1 MASRPLPRGPK
12 KILVTG
18 GAGFI
23 GSTLT
28 ERLLER
34 GDSVVCLDDF
44 DDFYDPAI
52 KRRNIR
58 KALASDRYR
67 LVEGDI
73 CDLPLLERLFE
84 EEPFDVVVHIA
95 ARAGVRPSIREP
107 LLYQKVNV
115 EGSANLLEMAR
126 RHETP
131 NFVFTSSSSVY
142 GENEKVPFSE
152 EDPVDHPISPYAATK
167 RAGELLAYTYHHL
180 FGLNVTC
187 LRPFTV
193 YGPRQRPEMAIH
205 LFLRAILEGRPIQMF
220 GDGSSSRD
228 YTYIDDLV
236 DGFVA
241 AIDRPLGY
249 EIINLGEH
257 QVTTL
262 RELIDLIAEAA
273 GKEAIIEQLP
283 MQPGDVPRT
292 FADVTKA
299 RRLLDYEP
307 KVSMR
312 EGIARFV
319 AWYREQE
326 GAA

>member
-1 MASRPLPRGPK
+1 MASRPLPEGPK
-12 KILVTG
+12 TIFITG

-34 GDSVVCLDDF
+34 GDRVVCIDDF

-52 KRRNIR
+52 KRRNVE

-73 CDLPLLERLFE
+73 CDLPLLQRLFDE
-84 EEPFDVVVHIA
+84 EEVDVVVHIA
-95 ARAGVRPSIREP
+95 ARAGVRPSIVEP

-115 EGSANLLEMAR
+115 EGSNNLFEVAR
-126 RHETP
+126 HHEVP

-142 GENEKVPFSE
+142 GENEKVPFAE
-152 EDPVDHPISPYAATK
+152 DDPVNYPISPYAATK
-167 RAGELLAYTYHHL
+167 RAGELIAHTYHHL
-180 FGLNVTC
+180 FGLNITC

-205 LFLRAILEGRPIQMF
+205 LFLRAILEGRPIKMF
-220 GDGSSSRD
+220 GDGTSSRD

-236 DGFVA
+236 EGFVA

-257 QVTTL
+257 EVTTL
-262 RELIDLIAEAA
+262 KELIEMIGEAV
-273 GKEAIIEQLP
+273 GKEPIIEQLP

-292 FADVTKA
+292 FADVSKA
-299 RRLLDYEP
+299 RRLLGYEP
-307 KVSMR
+307 RVSMR
-312 EGIARFV
+312 EGIRRFV
-319 AWYREQE
+319 EWYMAQQ
-326 GAA
+326 A

>member
-1 MASRPLPRGPK
+1 MASRSLPEGPK
-12 KILVTG
+12 TIFVTG

-28 ERLLER
+28 DRLLER
-34 GDSVVCLDDF
+34 GDRVVCIDDF
-44 DDFYDPAI
+44 NDFYDPAI
-52 KRRNIR
+52 KRRNLTQ
-58 KALASDRYR
+58 ALTSDRYR

-73 CDLPLLERLFE
+73 CDLPLLQRLFD
-84 EEPFDVVVHIA
+84 EEPIDVVIHIA
-95 ARAGVRPSIREP
+95 ARAGVRPSIVEP

-115 EGSANLLEMAR
+115 EGSNNLFEVAR
-126 RHETP
+126 GHDVP
-131 NFVFTSSSSVY
+131 NFVFISSSSVY
-142 GENEKVPFSE
+142 GENEKVPFAE
-152 EDPVDHPISPYAATK
+152 DDPVNYPISPYAATK
-167 RAGELLAYTYHHL
+167 RAGELIAHTYHHL
-180 FGLNVTC
+180 FGLNITC

-220 GDGSSSRD
+220 GDGTSSRD

-236 DGFVA
+236 DGFIR

-257 QVTTL
+257 EVTTL
-262 RELIDLIAEAA
+262 RELIDMIGEAV
-273 GKEAIIEQLP
+273 GKTPIIDQLP

-292 FADVTKA
+292 FADVSKA
-299 RRLLDYEP
+299 QRLLGYQP

-312 EGIARFV
+312 EGIRRFV
-319 AWYREQE
+319 AWYGRQ
-326 GAA
+326 

>member
-1 MASRPLPRGPK
+1 MASRPLPEGPK
-12 KILVTG
+12 TIFITG

-34 GDSVVCLDDF
+34 GDRVVCIDDF

-52 KRRNIR
+52 KRRNVR

-73 CDLPLLERLFE
+73 CDLPLLQRLFDE
-84 EEPFDVVVHIA
+84 EEVDVVVHIA
-95 ARAGVRPSIREP
+95 ARAGVRPSIVEP

-115 EGSANLLEMAR
+115 EGSNNLFEVAR
-126 RHETP
+126 DHEVP

-142 GENEKVPFSE
+142 GENEKVPFAE
-152 EDPVDHPISPYAATK
+152 EDPVNYPISPYAATK
-167 RAGELLAYTYHHL
+167 RAGELIAHTYHHL
-180 FGLNVTC
+180 FGLNITC

-205 LFLRAILEGRPIQMF
+205 LFLRAILEGRPIKMF
-220 GDGSSSRD
+220 GDGTSSRD

-236 DGFVA
+236 EGFVA

-257 QVTTL
+257 EVTTL
-262 RELIDLIAEAA
+262 KELIEMIGEAV
-273 GKEAIIEQLP
+273 GKRPIIEQLP

-292 FADVTKA
+292 FADVSKA
-299 RRLLDYEP
+299 RRLLGYEP

-312 EGIARFV
+312 EGIRRFV
-319 AWYREQE
+319 EWYGRQ
-326 GAA
+326 